1 MVLPGLLCLNK
12 KSADKALHNEL
23 LEMGVV
29 LRKRDGAVFSFDV
42 SDLYQIYFFPSWC
55 EIVEMLLVS
64 SLSQELS
71 AYF

>member
-1 MVLPGLLCLNK
+1 M
-12 KSADKALHNEL
+12 
-23 LEMGVV
+23 
-29 LRKRDGAVFSFDV
+29 FSFDV